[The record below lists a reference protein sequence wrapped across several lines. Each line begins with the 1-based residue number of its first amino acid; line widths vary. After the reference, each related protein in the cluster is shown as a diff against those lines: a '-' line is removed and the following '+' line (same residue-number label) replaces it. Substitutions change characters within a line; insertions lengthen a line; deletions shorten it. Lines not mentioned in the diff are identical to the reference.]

1 MTPIKTVS
9 QVFDAIQQAKAGAPD
24 FCTNFFPVQRR
35 LQEWIDRE
43 ELKGDFRDGASF
55 YFRKDR
61 GFHHLYFCA
70 ASRSALNRE
79 ITCMPELKSERM
91 VLDLVGNETVL
102 NGMLALWESAGFRRY
117 TRLYRMARP
126 SQPETAAA
134 ANGESPVAFA
144 DKADCGGIQAL
155 LEGGFDRYGEQL
167 PTSYE
172 IEAAVESRQILIAR
186 YDGRI
191 GGLLFFERQGFT
203 SMLRF
208 WLVAP
213 ECRALRF
220 GSALMRQYFA
230 TQNSVR
236 RFVLWV
242 ATDNLDAVQKYRHYG
257 YAPDGLVDYVLANE
271 LIRS

>member
-191 GGLLFFERQGFT
+191 GGLLFFETQGFT